1 MGPLH
6 KRRWKGALRRRPII
20 MVRRRAGMV
29 GVVMTLLCLTQLL
42 SISEANVPEAAVSAP
57 ADIIPKEVHETLQAS
72 SDLLQ
77 DPEDF
82 VEGLSASPNAAHRA
96 AKANKQIMSA
106 DDAISALAKRTKK
119 ELKGDLSAKSVASL
133 KPVHLHRSRA
143 AKKAAKKIAAQSEGS
158 IDVSHQEEKG
168 KEGGEKGGEK
178 GSEEGGEEGGE
189 EGEGQKE
196 APPPQ
201 PFEEKPLP
209 PYVESTFKGT
219 VPPLLQQQQREGGEA
234 YLQETM
240 RQG

>member
-1 MGPLH
+1 MGH

-133 KPVHLHRSRA
+133 KPNLHRSRA
-143 AKKAAKKIAAQSEGS
+143 AKKAAKKIDARTVGQEAKR
-158 IDVSHQEEKG
+158 EEK
-168 KEGGEKGGEK
+168 KHSGG
-178 GSEEGGEEGGE
+178 
-189 EGEGQKE
+189 GQKQKK
-196 APPPQ
+196 A
-201 PFEEKPLP
+201 LRMAIL
-209 PYVESTFKGT
+209 VG
-219 VPPLLQQQQREGGEA
+219 QRKKA
-234 YLQETM
+234 L
-240 RQG
+240 